1 LRHLEELYLSHNFI
15 ETISSNAL
23 PGLPMLTTID
33 VSYSPNLI
41 RIGSNAFSENR
52 ALKTI
57 VLSGNKRLKE
67 FDQEALTVIPSGE
80 DENVPQLNLVLRDM
94 DLTEI
99 DKNMV
104 DWTFVRSLDL
114 LDNPLNCDC
123 HLKWLHHIMTEALL
137 NSNATFL
144 SVNAL
149 CTSPEHLS
157 GKNLSDIS
165 GGALSCSSLLVNRSP
180 DDQLLL
186 VSICVGAAL
195 CTGLLVFAA
204 VHCSRQKVECRPSN
218 CFDVFDDGGET
229 SPSSTSSVSWRSRR
243 SWKHIFCCC
252 CQVFIRLHLLNDL
265 MSKMAE
271 WLSQH

>member
-1 LRHLEELYLSHNFI
+1 MSHNFI

-33 VSYSPNLI
+33 LSYSPNLI
-41 RIGSNAFSENR
+41 RVGSNAFSENR

-57 VLSGNKRLKE
+57 VLSGNRRLKE
-67 FDQEALTVIPSGE
+67 FEQEALTVVPGGE
-80 DENVPQLNLVLRDM
+80 EDNLPQLNLVLRDM

-104 DWTFVRSLDL
+104 DWTCVRSLDL

-123 HLKWLHHIMTEALL
+123 RLKWLHHLMTEALL
-137 NSNATFL
+137 NFNSSYL
-144 SVNAL
+144 SVNAI
-149 CTSPEHLS
+149 CSSPEHLS

-165 GGALSCSSLLVNRSP
+165 GGALSCSSLLSNRSP

-186 VSICVGAAL
+186 VSVCVGAAL

-204 VHCSRQKVECRPSN
+204 VHCSRQKVICRPSN
-218 CFDVFDDGGET
+218 CSNCFDGFDDGGET

-252 CQVFIRLHLLNDL
+252 CRVFIFRVSD
-265 MSKMAE
+265 KF
-271 WLSQH
+271 